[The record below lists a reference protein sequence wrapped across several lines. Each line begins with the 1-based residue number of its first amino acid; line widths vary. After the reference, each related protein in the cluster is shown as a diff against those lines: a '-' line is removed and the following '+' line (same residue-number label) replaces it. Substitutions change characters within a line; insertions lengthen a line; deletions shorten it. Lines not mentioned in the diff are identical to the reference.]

1 MTVIYNKITQIP
13 NHIARLITQVLK
25 DLIINFINPFLRFR
39 STRLA
44 EAKVAD
50 IQDTIHQGQIAP
62 ILKKCKISPNIRY
75 YYCWKSYKHSN

>member
-62 ILKKCKISPNIRY
+62 ILKNAK
-75 YYCWKSYKHSN
+75 